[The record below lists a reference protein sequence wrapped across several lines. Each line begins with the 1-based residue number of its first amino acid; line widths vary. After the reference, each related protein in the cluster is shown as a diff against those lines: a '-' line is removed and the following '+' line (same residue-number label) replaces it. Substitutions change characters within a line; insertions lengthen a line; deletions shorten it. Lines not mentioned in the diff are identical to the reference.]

1 MIMLNTLKYI
11 LYIEGFQGLTTL
23 KESLKYTKNII
34 CVVPQGFS
42 NEQIINLC
50 ALHKLK
56 IMTRAR
62 NESIDVGK
70 YNCDILISSQFQF
83 KIFKKE
89 FEALRVG
96 AINIHASILPKY
108 KGKHSDV
115 WALINDEKTLG
126 ITVHKINEKFD
137 DGEILHIEEIKI
149 NDSMTN
155 KEIYQNISKPLPKI
169 IKLFFNKLI
178 FKNTIKKKG
187 QDVYWRVRNLSDS
200 RIN

>member
-70 YNCDILISSQFQF
+70 YNCDILISSQFR
-83 KIFKKE
+83 
-89 FEALRVG
+89 LRF
-96 AINIHASILPKY
+96 LK
-108 KGKHSDV
+108 
-115 WALINDEKTLG
+115 
-126 ITVHKINEKFD
+126 
-137 DGEILHIEEIKI
+137 
-149 NDSMTN
+149 
-155 KEIYQNISKPLPKI
+155 
-169 IKLFFNKLI
+169 
-178 FKNTIKKKG
+178 
-187 QDVYWRVRNLSDS
+187 
-200 RIN
+200 RI

>member
-1 MIMLNTLKYI
+1 M
-11 LYIEGFQGLTTL
+11 TTL

-155 KEIYQNISKPLPKI
+155 KEIYQNISKPLSK
-169 IKLFFNKLI
+169 
-178 FKNTIKKKG
+178 
-187 QDVYWRVRNLSDS
+187 DY
-200 RIN
+200 